1 MQHSYK
7 NCCIFTAVILLC
19 LLSVKLCVLFSFPI
33 KSLDSIF
40 LKRTATRAVLIPSVS
55 LIFPAIT

>member
-1 MQHSYK
+1 MIVAFLRYNFIMFIICK
-7 NCCIFTAVILLC
+7 TMC
-19 LLSVKLCVLFSFPI
+19 SFPTR
-33 KSLDSIF
+33 SLDSIF